1 MVITYAQFMYTLEYD
16 KLHYSYIFQL
26 LWCAKIVLLF
36 KHVAVVAVVADKI
49 CCIQRTK
56 NNIIFIINIKV
67 FWFLGVSKINCNI
80 CNNCNARICESRR
93 FTLSYA

>member
-49 CCIQRTK
+49 NCIQRTK
-56 NNIIFIINIKV
+56 T
-67 FWFLGVSKINCNI
+67 
-80 CNNCNARICESRR
+80 
-93 FTLSYA
+93 TLYLL